1 MENMY
6 LWRGEVKAFEKSDGK
21 CPTQNAGKL
30 RKKAT
35 FVFMKGIWVF
45 ERKKARVFWLKLIG
59 GPLWKRL
66 ENFENSNLYLG
77 RGLFVYERKKK
88 GHLTKTDG
96 GLENAKNAICVY
108 ELEYVFI
115 RGKVK
120 RFLTTTDRGY
130 PTTKAGQSR
139 KKPLVFMKGN
149 VCTWR
154 GKVRVLDSN
163 WWGVSDEKGWKITK
177 TATCVYE
184 GKYLFMNGGRKS
196 FWLKL
201 MGDALRQRLEN
212 YEKSNLCLWR
222 GICVFERKKQGYFEK
237 NWLGISY
244 EKYWTFMNQAA
255 CMYEREYV
263 HINSEQIALKT
274 FFRAP
279 LKVALFGFFEP
290 LEFWRFLFCCVE
302 VSSPG
307 RGNEGTKGFPGFY
320 FSILIWKK
328 PTTWV

>member
-1 MENMY
+1 MTKTD
-6 LWRGEVKAFEKSDGK
+6 RGA
-21 CPTQNAGKL
+21 PTQKGWTIT
-30 RKKAT
+30 KKT
-35 FVFMKGIWVF
+35 TCLYDGEYVIMKGRNKGVWKKWWEMPHAKRWKTTKKSNF
-45 ERKKARVFWLKLIG
+45 CFYEGNMSFWAEKARVFWLKLIG

-96 GLENAKNAICVY
+96 ELENAKNAICVY

-115 RGKVK
+115 RGKVR

-184 GKYLFMNGGRKS
+184 GKYVFMNGGRKS

-222 GICVFERKKQGYFEK
+222 GICVFERKKQGYFE
-237 NWLGISY
+237 
-244 EKYWTFMNQAA
+244 
-255 CMYEREYV
+255 
-263 HINSEQIALKT
+263 
-274 FFRAP
+274 
-279 LKVALFGFFEP
+279 
-290 LEFWRFLFCCVE
+290 
-302 VSSPG
+302 
-307 RGNEGTKGFPGFY
+307 
-320 FSILIWKK
+320 
-328 PTTWV
+328 

>member
-1 MENMY
+1 MGNAPRKTLENY
-6 LWRGEVKAFEKSDGK
+6 EKKQLLFLWREYEFLSGKSKGFLAKADRGSSMKK
-21 CPTQNAGKL
+21 AGKF
-30 RKKAT
+30 RKQQL
-35 FVFMKGIWVF
+35 VFRKGI
-45 ERKKARVFWLKLIG
+45 IC
-59 GPLWKRL
+59 LWT
-66 ENFENSNLYLG
+66 E
-77 RGLFVYERKKK
+77 KKK

-115 RGKVK
+115 RGKVR

-163 WWGVSDEKGWKITK
+163 WWGVSDEKGWKSTK

-184 GKYLFMNGGRKS
+184 GKYVFMNGGRKS

-222 GICVFERKKQGYFEK
+222 GICVFERKKQGYFE
-237 NWLGISY
+237 
-244 EKYWTFMNQAA
+244 
-255 CMYEREYV
+255 
-263 HINSEQIALKT
+263 
-274 FFRAP
+274 
-279 LKVALFGFFEP
+279 
-290 LEFWRFLFCCVE
+290 
-302 VSSPG
+302 
-307 RGNEGTKGFPGFY
+307 
-320 FSILIWKK
+320 
-328 PTTWV
+328 